1 MKKLLILLALFAT
14 VSAQAAFTDWFLDKT
29 LRIDYYHSGDRSHEY
44 YSIDQLRKEPYWGGS
59 KTWLIDTT
67 SYGAYYIK
75 AYDKQSGTM
84 IYSHGYCTLFDEWK
98 FTDEA
103 KITQRTYSESVVM
116 PYPLHETVVDFYS
129 RNDQGIFEKKFSYTV
144 DPKSPYIN
152 TTLEQQ
158 YPVYE
163 SMVNGD
169 AAVKVDIVIIPEG
182 YTAAEMD
189 RFKADC
195 DQFTKELFTFMPY
208 SLNRDKFNIRGVL
221 APSEESGTDIPEENV
236 WKRTLLNSNFYT
248 FASERYLMTPD
259 HRSVRNLAANAPYDQ
274 IYILVN
280 STKYGGGAIYNFYNV
295 SVNSNAS
302 SAKIFV
308 HEFGHGFAGLADE
321 YDDGS
326 TSFNDM
332 YPLGIE
338 PWEPNI
344 TTLTDFGSKWKD
356 MLPAGTPVPTP
367 LQGAS
372 PLKPGVYEGA
382 GYVAKGIYRPVPDC
396 LMRSFKG
403 NEFCPVCSKA
413 IQDMIN
419 RYTR

>member
-1 MKKLLILLALFAT
+1 MEKDFAE
-14 VSAQAAFTDWFLDKT
+14 F
-29 LRIDYYHSGDRSHEY
+29 
-44 YSIDQLRKEPYWGGS
+44 QL
-59 KTWLIDTT
+59 
-67 SYGAYYIK
+67 
-75 AYDKQSGTM
+75 
-84 IYSHGYCTLFDEWK
+84 
-98 FTDEA
+98 
-103 KITQRTYSESVVM
+103 
-116 PYPLHETVVDFYS
+116 
-129 RNDQGIFEKKFSYTV
+129 
-144 DPKSPYIN
+144 
-152 TTLEQQ
+152 
-158 YPVYE
+158 
-163 SMVNGD
+163 
-169 AAVKVDIVIIPEG
+169 
-182 YTAAEMD
+182 
-189 RFKADC
+189 
-195 DQFTKELFTFMPY
+195 
-208 SLNRDKFNIRGVL
+208 
-221 APSEESGTDIPEENV
+221 
-236 WKRTLLNSNFYT
+236 YT
-248 FASERYLMTPD
+248 FASERYLMTSD
-259 HRSVRNLAANAPYDQ
+259 YRSVRNVAANAPYDQ

-326 TSFNDM
+326 TSFNEM

-344 TTLTDFGSKWKD
+344 TMLADFGSKWKD
-356 MLPAGTPVPTP
+356 RRPAGTPVPTP

-382 GYVAKGIYRPVPDC
+382 GYVANGIYRPVPDF
-396 LMRSFKG
+396 LMRSFIG